1 MVFQLL
7 VKIITEIKLV
17 AGIELVVIF
26 TVVAFDLA
34 VVSRSIRLNNMLMS
48 YAELGSGRLKQCR
61 LFL

>member
-34 VVSRSIRLNNMLMS
+34 VVSRSIRLNMLMS

>member
-34 VVSRSIRLNNMLMS
+34 VVSRSIRLNMLMS
-48 YAELGSGRLKQCR
+48 SLAAVG
-61 LFL
+61 